1 MSEESNE
8 GEGNMAQHVKILGI
22 LHIIYGGL
30 GVFVGLLVFLIMG
43 GIAGLVGVTDHSP
56 DSAIAIPI
64 LGGIGGLVFVIL
76 LCISLPGII
85 VGYGLLHFR
94 PWSRLLALIMSALE
108 LFSVPFGTA
117 LGIYGFWVLLKPET
131 EQLFNQPALPMAPRV

>member
-8 GEGNMAQHVKILGI
+8 GEGNMAQHVRILGI
-22 LHIIYGGL
+22 LHIIYGAL

-43 GIAGLVGVTDHSP
+43 GIAGVVGVTDHSP
-56 DSAIAIPI
+56 DSALAIPI

-108 LFSVPFGTA
+108 LFSIPFGTA

-131 EQLFNQPALPMAPRV
+131 EQLFNQPPLPMAPRV